1 MLHSGATF
9 AQAFAKINLT
19 LDVLGKRPD
28 GYHNLASVMQTIALH
43 DTLSLQTTADG
54 DLECVCDAET
64 LNTPDNLVL
73 RAAVLLRQEAHRPN
87 LSAIIDLHKETPA
100 QGGLGGGSSDAA
112 TTLIQLN
119 AKWSLGISPARL
131 AELAAQLGSDV
142 PFFLHGGTALI
153 EGRGE
158 VVTPLPDAEPL
169 WLVLAKPAIGIPTPA
184 VFRALLPD
192 DYSDGADTAAVVATI
207 RAGEPLPFEHLTNA
221 LEPGVFRSFPE
232 VGAVR
237 DAMLEAGTPLV
248 RLSGSGPT
256 LFAPFRRLQDAYAV
270 FQRIHSLHIAAWLTH
285 TVDRQ
290 HWLEASASGEQTS
303 VDKPANTIQSAET

>member
-131 AELAAQLGSDV
+131 GTGSATWLRCAV
-142 PFFLHGGTALI
+142 LPAWWHGAH
-153 EGRGE
+153 R
-158 VVTPLPDAEPL
+158 
-169 WLVLAKPAIGIPTPA
+169 
-184 VFRALLPD
+184 RAWR
-192 DYSDGADTAAVVATI
+192 SCDTAARCRTALA
-207 RAGEPLPFEHLTNA
+207 RAGQTGNRHP
-221 LEPGVFRSFPE
+221 
-232 VGAVR
+232 
-237 DAMLEAGTPLV
+237 DACCVPCPAAG
-248 RLSGSGPT
+248 
-256 LFAPFRRLQDAYAV
+256 
-270 FQRIHSLHIAAWLTH
+270 
-285 TVDRQ
+285 
-290 HWLEASASGEQTS
+290 
-303 VDKPANTIQSAET
+303 